1 VVLEAGHCPH
11 DEVPDQVNRAL
22 LEWLAGLPSLSSVA
36 AGAGAEPPAA
46 DHEPAAV
53 SGRTGA

>member
-11 DEVPDQVNRAL
+11 DEVPALVNAAL
-22 LEWLAGLPSLSSVA
+22 LEWMAGLPRA
-36 AGAGAEPPAA
+36 AAEPPAA
-46 DHEPAAV
+46 ALEPVAA